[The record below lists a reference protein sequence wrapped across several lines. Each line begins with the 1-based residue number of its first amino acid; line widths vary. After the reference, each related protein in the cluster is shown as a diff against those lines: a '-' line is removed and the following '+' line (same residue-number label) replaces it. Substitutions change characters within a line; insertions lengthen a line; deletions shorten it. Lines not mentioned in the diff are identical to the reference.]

1 MRAVSSFFK
10 VKKITAKNNG
20 QKAEQEAEAFLC
32 RKGLTFVERN
42 FYCRTGEIDLIFL
55 DQQTYVFVEV
65 RFRADPKHGTAAESL
80 SSSKLKKIRN
90 SAALWLQKNN
100 KSDVSSRFDA
110 VLFDIKIDHKHL
122 TWLKAVF

>member
-10 VKKITAKNNG
+10 TKKAVAKNNG
-20 QKAEQEAEAFLC
+20 QKAEQAAEAFLC
-32 RKGLTFVERN
+32 RQGLTFVERN

-65 RFRADPKHGTAAESL
+65 RFRAAPTHGAAAESL
-80 SSSKLKKIRN
+80 TPSKLMKIRK

-100 KSDVSSRFDA
+100 KIDNSSRFDA